1 MRVHRCGEGRILP
14 QAGLPVEG
22 ELLRLLQGAPRP
34 GEERGR
40 EESEEETEGGE
51 GPSEGSGAGQEAVEA
66 LPNRLRPDQG
76 DHLALD
82 DAIRGAPRHRQA
94 DETQRSAQTTSWRMS
109 AGKCQD
115 ESPTEKNGTP
125 SARRTSGPWRTITIS
140 ARGTLHMIA

>member
-1 MRVHRCGEGRILP
+1 MRVHRCGKGRILP

-66 LPNRLRPDQG
+66 LPNR
-76 DHLALD
+76 
-82 DAIRGAPRHRQA
+82 
-94 DETQRSAQTTSWRMS
+94 
-109 AGKCQD
+109 
-115 ESPTEKNGTP
+115 
-125 SARRTSGPWRTITIS
+125 
-140 ARGTLHMIA
+140 